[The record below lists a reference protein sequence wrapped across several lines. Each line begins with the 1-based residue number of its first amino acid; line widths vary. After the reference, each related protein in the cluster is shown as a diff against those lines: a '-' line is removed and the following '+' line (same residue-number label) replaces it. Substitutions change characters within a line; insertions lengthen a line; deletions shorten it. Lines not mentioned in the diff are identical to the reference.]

1 MKRFGG
7 QTNII
12 DLDQLTI
19 SGDVTVGRKV
29 VLKGTV
35 IIVAAEGDKI
45 DIPDGSILEDKVT
58 SFRFNIISCPSFH
71 STCTYIT

>member
-19 SGDVTVGRKV
+19 SGDVTVGRRV

-45 DIPDGSILEDKVT
+45 DIPDGAVLEDKVCG
-58 SFRFNIISCPSFH
+58 S
-71 STCTYIT
+71 